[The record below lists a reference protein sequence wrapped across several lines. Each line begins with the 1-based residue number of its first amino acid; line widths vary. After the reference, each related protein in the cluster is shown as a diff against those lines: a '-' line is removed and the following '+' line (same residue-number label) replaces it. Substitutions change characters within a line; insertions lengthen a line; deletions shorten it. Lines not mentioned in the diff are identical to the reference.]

1 MFHIIA
7 HMSYHFQ
14 TGGCGIKPFIDLYLL
29 EQKLDYDK
37 NKLMDFCKRAG
48 VDKFYDCVRQVIDV
62 WFSEAPHTEV
72 TRRIE
77 DYVLSGGVYGTQA
90 NHVAVQ
96 QERAGNKFH
105 HIITRIFQPYKSLK
119 IKYPILVKHPW
130 LTPVYQVVRWVQMLC
145 NGKLGTYRQEL
156 AMIRG
161 LSDERREE
169 ISRLLDDVGL

>member
-77 DYVLSGGVYGTQA
+77 DSAMSGVRKS
-90 NHVAVQ
+90 AVCWMMLGCNAVC
-96 QERAGNKFH
+96 ERKMCVNNVSSMEFSGKPF
-105 HIITRIFQPYKSLK
+105 FQNEY
-119 IKYPILVKHPW
+119 
-130 LTPVYQVVRWVQMLC
+130 T
-145 NGKLGTYRQEL
+145 
-156 AMIRG
+156 
-161 LSDERREE
+161 
-169 ISRLLDDVGL
+169 LD